1 MALLDEVMHW
11 LSRLDLRTVAFAL
24 LAVAGAS
31 LITSGLGLLPL
42 VRLPGRRV
50 DLDTDVERMR
60 GDVRDG
66 FALFEGAPFIERALG
81 PMVQMLIDALPKDD
95 LAWVENAL
103 DLLDH
108 PGYLKRSSD
117 YYAARVLFSLFGFL
131 IGVVL
136 GLWAMVNGAS
146 AWAFGLPLMLGV
158 FGYLWPKQD
167 VQRRLAERRDSILFE
182 APFLFDRLAAN
193 YLAKQSLIEALIHLT
208 SAPDGGYLMRE
219 LRQVAEDYLK
229 KVGSTQFSAALERMA
244 KRNTDVPII
253 QRFCERLILTEDEG
267 AQLLSALNVMG
278 ERARA
283 LVENRV
289 RQCGAENQALLIV
302 PTLIALAGIMAIVGA
317 PMLALINQAF

>member
-1 MALLDEVMHW
+1 MEVLDAVLRF
-11 LSRLDLRTVAFAL
+11 LSRLDLRVLAFAC
-24 LAVAGAS
+24 LAVAGAC
-31 LITSGLGLLPL
+31 LMTSGLGLLPL
-42 VRLPGRRV
+42 IRLPGRRV

-60 GDVRDG
+60 GDVREG
-66 FALFEGAPFIERALG
+66 LALFEGAPFFERALG
-81 PMVQMLIDALPKDD
+81 PVMQGLIDALPKDD

-108 PGYLKRSSD
+108 PSYLKRSSD
-117 YYAARVLFSLFGFL
+117 YYAAQVLFALAGFL
-131 IGVVL
+131 VGVVL
-136 GLWAMVNGAS
+136 GVWAMANGAS
-146 AWAFGLPLMLGV
+146 AWAFSLPLMLGV
-158 FGYLWPKQD
+158 FGYLLPKQD
-167 VQRRLAERRDSILFE
+167 VQRQLATRRVAMLFE

-193 YLAKQSLIEALIHLT
+193 YLAKQSLIQALIHLT
-208 SAPDGGYLMRE
+208 STPDGGFLMRE

-229 KVGSTQFSAALERMA
+229 KVGSTQFSAALARMA
-244 KRNTDVPII
+244 ERNADVPII

-302 PTLIALAGIMAIVGA
+302 PTLIALAGIMAIIGA
-317 PMLALINQAF
+317 PMLALINRAF

>member
-1 MALLDEVMHW
+1 MEMLDTALRS
-11 LSRLDLRTVAFAL
+11 LSRLDLRVLAFAC
-24 LAVAGAS
+24 LAIAGAC
-31 LITSGLGLLPL
+31 LMTSGLGLLPL
-42 VRLPGRRV
+42 IRLPGRRV
-50 DLDTDVERMR
+50 DLDTDVDRMR
-60 GDVRDG
+60 GQTEHG
-66 FALFEGAPFIERALG
+66 LAIFEGVPFMERAFG
-81 PMVQMLIDALPKDD
+81 PLVQLLVDALPKDD

-103 DLLDH
+103 DLLDY
-108 PGYLKRSSD
+108 PGYLKGSSD
-117 YYAARVLFSLFGFL
+117 YYAARVLFALAGFAV
-131 IGVVL
+131 GAVL
-136 GLWAMVNGAS
+136 ALWAMASGAAS
-146 AWAFGLPLMLGV
+146 IVFGLPLMLGV

-167 VQRRLAERRDSILFE
+167 VQRRLAERRDSMLFE

-193 YLAKQSLIEALIHLT
+193 YLAKQSLIQALIHLT

-219 LRQVAEDYLK
+219 LRQVVEDYLK

-244 KRNTDVPII
+244 ERNADVPII

-267 AQLLSALNVMG
+267 AQLLSALNVMD

-302 PTLIALAGIMAIVGA
+302 PTLIALAGVMAIIGA